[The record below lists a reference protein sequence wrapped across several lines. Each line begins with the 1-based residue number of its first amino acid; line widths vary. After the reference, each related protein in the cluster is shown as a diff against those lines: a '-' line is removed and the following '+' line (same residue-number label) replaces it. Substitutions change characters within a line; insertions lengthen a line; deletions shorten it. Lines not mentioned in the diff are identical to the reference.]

1 MASQAALADRIR
13 TELAQYLKKD
23 MESVLPQHS
32 LREDLGL
39 DSMATIEL
47 LFKIEEAF
55 DIQIPDQDLQTLAT
69 VGEVIAYVQRRLR
82 PAPSRQT
89 AQPAAKRQHTKIR
102 R

>member
-39 DSMATIEL
+39 DSLATIEL
-47 LFKIEEAF
+47 LFEIEEAF

-69 VGEVIAYVQRRLR
+69 VGQVTAYVQRRLR

-89 AQPAAKRQHTKIR
+89 TRPAARRQHTKR
-102 R
+102 RG

>member
-55 DIQIPDQDLQTLAT
+55 DLQIPDQDLQTLAT
-69 VGEVIAYVQRRLR
+69 VGQVTAYVQRRLR

-89 AQPAAKRQHTKIR
+89 TRPAARRQHTKR
-102 R
+102 RG

>member
-23 MESVLPQHS
+23 MESVLPHHS

-55 DIQIPDQDLQTLAT
+55 DIQIPDQDLQTLPT
-69 VGEVIAYVQRRLR
+69 VGDVIAYVQRRLR
-82 PAPSRQT
+82 PAPSRRT
-89 AQPAAKRQHTKIR
+89 AKSAAKRQHTKR
-102 R
+102 RG

>member
-1 MASQAALADRIR
+1 MAPQAALADRIR
-13 TELAQYLKKD
+13 TELAQYLRKD

-39 DSMATIEL
+39 DSLATIEL

-55 DIQIPDQDLQTLAT
+55 DLQIPDQDLQTLAT
-69 VGEVIAYVQRRLR
+69 VGQVTAYVQRRLR

-89 AQPAAKRQHTKIR
+89 ARLAARRQHTTR
-102 R
+102 RG

>member
-13 TELAQYLKKD
+13 IELAQSLKKD

-69 VGEVIAYVQRRLR
+69 VGQVIAYVQRRLR
-82 PAPSRQT
+82 PAPSRQP
-89 AQPAAKRQHTKIR
+89 AQQTAKRQHTTR
-102 R
+102 RG